1 MIRKTFS
8 FKEILNSKKP
18 QIGMWASLNSSIAC
32 EMLAGSG
39 LDFIV
44 VDMEHTS
51 TDHDDLLNMLQAINS
66 ANGAY
71 PAMRVPW
78 NDHVMIKRALDNGA
92 ENIIIPYIQ
101 TPLEAE
107 KAAKAMRYPPT
118 GNRGVAGSTRA
129 NNFGREENYFENAEK
144 YICTIVQIESA
155 KAVQASTEIASVEG
169 VDAVFVGPGDLAAD
183 LGVIENRRDPK
194 VLIEI
199 NNVAVAANKAGVPA
213 GIMASSIEEAREYLD
228 SGFSFVSLATD
239 LVHLRNATKYIVES
253 FED

>member
-1 MIRKTFS
+1 MIRRSIS
-8 FKEILNSKKP
+8 FKELLMSKKP
-18 QIGMWASLNSSIAC
+18 QIGMWSTLNSSIVC

-51 TDHDDLLNMLQAINS
+51 TSYNDLLHMLQAINS

-92 ENIIIPYIQ
+92 ENIIVPYVQ
-101 TPLEAE
+101 SPLEAE
-107 KAAKAMRYPPT
+107 KAAKAMRYPPK
-118 GNRGVAGSTRA
+118 GYRGVAGSTRG
-129 NNFGREENYFENAEK
+129 NDFGREENYFENSDN
-144 YICTIVQIESA
+144 YICTIIQIESA
-155 KAVQASTEIASVEG
+155 KAVQSCEEIASVDG

-199 NNVAVAANKAGVPA
+199 NNVAVA
-213 GIMASSIEEAREYLD
+213 
-228 SGFSFVSLATD
+228 
-239 LVHLRNATKYIVES
+239 
-253 FED
+253 